1 MAGNIPTLAIYVDY
15 QKAYDRV
22 WHAALLVKLWKL
34 EIPISML
41 KMLMSWLKD
50 RKAYV
55 VFEIESS
62 DVFQLQIGLPEG
74 SALSPYLF
82 IVFHC
87 DLIQSIGAH
96 SGHLFTD
103 DLCVLIRPPLTPKLA
118 PMIEYLEQEGTKI
131 CNQIFEY
138 SQKWKQPINISKTVA
153 QLFYTQVKKPKVD
166 IEMNSQRL
174 ELVNEFKYLGF
185 TWTSKLSLK
194 PTINRCIGNIQKSL
208 AKLRW
213 LKTGRF
219 MSTKALRHCFF
230 AYTFPH
236 FAWLFPFFPILPET
250 KKQSLQQKF
259 RVGLRLGHRCPFI
272 SASNLCT
279 MNNKHSLDFYVKQYI
294 SKRLKTVVTTDL
306 RR

>member
-1 MAGNIPTLAIYVDY
+1 
-15 QKAYDRV
+15 
-22 WHAALLVKLWKL
+22 
-34 EIPISML
+34 
-41 KMLMSWLKD
+41 
-50 RKAYV
+50 
-55 VFEIESS
+55 
-62 DVFQLQIGLPEG
+62 
-74 SALSPYLF
+74 
-82 IVFHC
+82 
-87 DLIQSIGAH
+87 
-96 SGHLFTD
+96 
-103 DLCVLIRPPLTPKLA
+103 
-118 PMIEYLEQEGTKI
+118 
-131 CNQIFEY
+131 
-138 SQKWKQPINISKTVA
+138 
-153 QLFYTQVKKPKVD
+153 
-166 IEMNSQRL
+166 MNSQRL

-279 MNNKHSLDFYVKQYI
+279 MTNKHSLDFYVKQYI
-294 SKRLKTVVTTDL
+294 SKRMKTVVTTDL
-306 RR
+306 GNSLFYNDIFFWKEFYKRKKDHLGQFFRNKRVKPMIDKHESLLMRWISFIETG